1 MFWGAAPRKRLA
13 ALLVFG
19 LEGQRKYLGKVFGM
33 SDRDYPE
40 QSSISVGLSRR
51 CPRCGEGKLYKS
63 FLSIA
68 DACDHCGLDFSE
80 VDSGD
85 GPAVFIIMIV
95 GFVIVGLALYVE
107 VAYRPDYW
115 VHAALWL
122 PMSVLLPL
130 VLLPVLKAWLVAQQF
145 RHKAR
150 EGRLED

>member
-1 MFWGAAPRKRLA
+1 MNEPT
-13 ALLVFG
+13 
-19 LEGQRKYLGKVFGM
+19 
-33 SDRDYPE
+33 YPE
-40 QSSISVGLSRR
+40 LSSISTGLSRS
-51 CPRCGEGKLYKS
+51 CPRCGEGRLYKS

-68 DACDHCGLDFSE
+68 DKCDQCDLDFSE
-80 VDSGD
+80 FDSGD

-115 VHAALWL
+115 VHAVLWL
-122 PMSVLLPL
+122 PMSVALPL

-150 EGRLED
+150 EGRLEE